1 MNNKEEFTLWLSTR
15 QVMLIAAARG
25 ICFDKEIA
33 EDVLQEALIDVYKRW
48 SKIKNHEN
56 LEAYTIRVMI
66 SKHID
71 QRRKGNRRRNENEV
85 EYTDAFA
92 LALVEETSEKV
103 LESVMVQSALKS
115 LSGMQRAVLLL
126 HYIYG
131 YSLKDISALLKIPPG
146 TAASH
151 LARGRASVS
160 EFVNFLPE
168 IISAERA
175 SIEEKK
181 PAELFNKDV
190 SDGRLS

>member
-1 MNNKEEFTLWLSTR
+1 
-15 QVMLIAAARG
+15 MLIAAARG

-71 QRRKGNRRRNENEV
+71 QRRKGNRKRNENEV

-103 LESVMVQSALKS
+103 LESVMVQNALKS

-181 PAELFNKDV
+181 PAELFNEDV